1 MKKSAILI
9 NLARATFVVLAYQQL
24 AHPKG
29 GLIPPG
35 TGRTSFQYLKSC
47 YHISKSWMK
56 GLVKRRPRNISERT
70 GSNAGVNSV
79 QIQCSAG
86 AEP

>member
-56 GLVKRRPRNISERT
+56 GLMKRRPGQMSERE
-70 GSNAGVNSV
+70 GSNAGADPVD
-79 QIQCSAG
+79 IQCRSSVK
-86 AEP
+86 P